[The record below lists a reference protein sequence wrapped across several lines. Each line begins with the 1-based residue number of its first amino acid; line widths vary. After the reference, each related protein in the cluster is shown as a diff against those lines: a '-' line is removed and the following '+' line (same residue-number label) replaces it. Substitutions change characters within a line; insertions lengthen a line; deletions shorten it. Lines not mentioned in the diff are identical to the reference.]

1 MSRGRLDRPHDM
13 CTFTRER
20 NILTSTRPTGNQRY
34 RHRNDACRLCNGD
47 PRPREHRLVIL
58 YTCRAVRGN
67 LGSTAYGATGRL
79 TRPMEHTSIDE
90 RRPAIRDG
98 WKTHRIVQ
106 AGGSRA
112 LVQGRVSELR
122 IPTGTTAFGAIN
134 YLKNVQRTTTIGA
147 NLADY
152 VNGTFCHVLISRTK
166 KHVPAADF
174 EKKSF

>member
-1 MSRGRLDRPHDM
+1 MLLLPLLQLPLRDRGPSRLDLRH
-13 CTFTRER
+13 
-20 NILTSTRPTGNQRY
+20 NAVGNEG
-34 RHRNDACRLCNGD
+34 ATALGSSAL
-47 PRPREHRLVIL
+47 RPREHRLVIL

-122 IPTGTTAFGAIN
+122 IPAGTTAFGAIN

-152 VNGTFCHVLISRTK
+152 VNGTFCHVLISRK
-166 KHVPAADF
+166 K
-174 EKKSF
+174 ETRSSC